1 MAYAIMRCKKLATLG
16 CVAAALQ
23 HCYRER
29 PTHNA
34 DPQRTPE
41 NEHLGAGSTDQAMGQ
56 LRALLPE
63 RRRKDAVLAVEY
75 MFTASPEWWREANQ
89 EKQQKFLMWARDW
102 LEEKYGADR
111 VIVATVHRDE
121 NSPHMSA
128 FVVPL
133 THDGRLSAKEF
144 VGNRQQLTAD
154 QTTFASRMRSLGL
167 QRGLEGSKSR
177 HTSIRRYYARVEAAK
192 HRELVLEPPEPSLGD
207 RLNARAYGQKVAQ
220 TFSDRLRPRLSEL
233 EAKASDLEYLKEAAS
248 RARLAQVH
256 QAECLAP
263 VLDALRGLDQTD
275 QDQVLQLVSWVREM
289 LKAQRRERQSQR
301 GRSKGYGWSL

>member
-1 MAYAIMRCKKLATLG
+1 MK
-16 CVAAALQ
+16 
-23 HCYRER
+23 
-29 PTHNA
+29 
-34 DPQRTPE
+34 
-41 NEHLGAGSTDQAMGQ
+41 
-56 LRALLPE
+56 
-63 RRRKDAVLAVEY
+63 
-75 MFTASPEWWREANQ
+75 
-89 EKQQKFLMWARDW
+89 
-102 LEEKYGADR
+102 
-111 VIVATVHRDE
+111 
-121 NSPHMSA
+121 
-128 FVVPL
+128 
-133 THDGRLSAKEF
+133 
-144 VGNRQQLTAD
+144 
-154 QTTFASRMRSLGL
+154 
-167 QRGLEGSKSR
+167 
-177 HTSIRRYYARVEAAK
+177 AAK
-192 HRELVLEPPEPSLGD
+192 HQKLVLGPPEPSLGD